1 MGERAGFAVLILA
14 GGEGARI
21 GGGKPLRM
29 LGGRS
34 LLDRAVEQARRWSEN
49 VAIAACDEM
58 QVGATGAAVLL
69 DPPGMEGPL
78 GGLASS
84 LRLATPT
91 VLTIPCDMPF
101 LPGDLPRRLTEA
113 LSEYGAALAES
124 GGHVHPVC
132 GLWRSDALVQLQS
145 YAATGRRSLIGFA
158 ETVGYARVD
167 WPDEPIDPFFNIN
180 AVQDLARAE
189 NLLEK
194 PPASKG

>member
-1 MGERAGFAVLILA
+1 MGERIGFAVLILA
-14 GGEGARI
+14 GGQGARI

-49 VAIAACDEM
+49 VAIAARDEM

-78 GGLASS
+78 GGLASAMQ
-84 LRLATPT
+84 LGAPA
-91 VLTIPCDMPF
+91 VLTMPCDMPF
-101 LPGDLPRRLTEA
+101 LPDDLPRRLVEA
-113 LSEYGAALAES
+113 LSGHGAALAAS

-132 GLWRSDALVQLQS
+132 ALWRSDALVQLQS
-145 YAATGRRSLIGFA
+145 YAATGRRSLIGLA

-180 AVQDLARAE
+180 SAQDLATAE
-189 NLLEK
+189 GLLEK
-194 PPASKG
+194 RSASKG